1 MPGQQFVDVGT
12 LRQMFNDGQY
22 WQRLQAGQLVGV
34 VGESRHPG
42 PPFEPF
48 CTFSQ
53 IVRYF
58 TLTQERVAV
67 VHQYLR
73 PDGTLGGSGRPD
85 PKAIN
90 AGGMLYMLDPDPGG
104 QQQAPSPDSG
114 NWARRLVRVAMRSI
128 TRVIV
133 RRGRHR
139 SPGR

>member
-1 MPGQQFVDVGT
+1 MPGQEFVDART

-22 WQRLQAGQLVGV
+22 WEQLQVGQLVGV
-34 VGESRHPG
+34 VGDSRHPG

-58 TLTQERVAV
+58 TLAQERVAV

-85 PKAIN
+85 PKAIS
-90 AGGMLYMLDPDPGG
+90 AGGILYMLDPDPGG
-104 QQQAPSPDSG
+104 EQQAPSSDGGTRVHRP
-114 NWARRLVRVAMRSI
+114 ARVAMRSI
-128 TRVIV
+128 ARVIM
-133 RRGRHR
+133 RMRGRT
-139 SPGR
+139 SN